1 MRCVEL
7 WNPGAAAVV
16 DVEHMEAVVD
26 MVGMLNVVGMLDTVN
41 VMNVMNVVDVVDVV
55 DLAVSSAAAGPCDG
69 AAVQLAR
76 PWGPSPSPACSSG
89 SGGSSSDRLTPER
102 RSDGA

>member
-1 MRCVEL
+1 MRCVER
-7 WNPGAAAVV
+7 WNPGSAAVV
-16 DVEHMEAVVD
+16 DVEHMEAVVDIAD

-41 VMNVMNVVDVVDVV
+41 VMNVVDVV

-89 SGGSSSDRLTPER
+89 SGGFSSDQLTPER

>member
-1 MRCVEL
+1 M
-7 WNPGAAAVV
+7 V

-26 MVGMLNVVGMLDTVN
+26 MVGMLNVVVMLDTVN
-41 VMNVMNVVDVVDVV
+41 VMNVIDVV
-55 DLAVSSAAAGPCDG
+55 DLAVSSAAAGPCG
-69 AAVQLAR
+69 SAAVHLAR

-89 SGGSSSDRLTPER
+89 SGGRSSDRLTPER

>member
-41 VMNVMNVVDVVDVV
+41 VMNVMNVVDVVD
-55 DLAVSSAAAGPCDG
+55 LAVSSAAAGPCDG

-89 SGGSSSDRLTPER
+89 SGGFSSDQLTPER

>member
-41 VMNVMNVVDVVDVV
+41 VMNVMNVVDVVD
-55 DLAVSSAAAGPCDG
+55 LAVSSAAAGPCDG

-89 SGGSSSDRLTPER
+89 SGGFSSDRLTPER